1 MQTITNNPL
10 FAREHT
16 ASNNGLNGSV
26 LKRYFTVFNLGK
38 QEAEISISITAI
50 DDRSEPLQNWCSL
63 EPNPVVLNPG
73 ESEEVVLVFNIP
85 QQATPDLYKYEVL
98 FEAPEQY
105 PERFF
110 RCVQQLAVSHVDREP
125 EWGESP
131 QFSLNPPNSSSQPYS
146 IEPEGET
153 KIVITVRNQSTLVD
167 SFELSCPDLELDWY
181 TVQYPERD
189 LKLPG
194 LIAETDGL
202 KLNPGKEGEI
212 VLTIHP
218 PSLTLAGNYVRTIQ
232 LTSSNRKDLVL
243 LDVLY
248 LNIVSDD
255 RLEGDITPQ
264 LRTLPKETGEF
275 ALKVINLGNITRNL
289 DLNVR
294 DNKGMFTYKLDNKQL
309 PLPPGQTENLTLT
322 AKPRWFM
329 GWRRPLRG
337 KGLESRFELVADN
350 TYDVVLPETD
360 KPPVVPQNLARGT
373 IILAPRPRWQL
384 IALIVLAT
392 SAVGAL
398 IFAIWWWVFR
408 LPPAPRIREFNATK
422 TTVADER
429 EIVYLNWR
437 IKNPQQVSKVGFI
450 TQGSGEN
457 GKDET
462 YESFEECTVDDLES
476 CIPQKLTKFCQISDR
491 DLECSKLPLNIL
503 DPGKYTFELQIYPKT
518 ARKLLRKR
526 DSDEVFDTET
536 SDTLTIAPP
545 PIPKISRNTGLL
557 IDKNVYR
564 KPSSEAVKL
573 SWEITQFNRLKKLNI
588 ISRGSEGKNRT
599 YSYTYS
605 EKTGDLVPVNSQQ
618 QDKLQ
623 CSRIEQD
630 AKVCNWSIGVDNLEI
645 GDSNFIVETYA
656 TVDSEEPSDTI
667 EAENTVSIEAQP
679 LPAIKQIT
687 SDKNEIAKDESLILN
702 WQIENFQQ
710 IDSLAVK
717 ALADDG
723 SSTLLKQYQYPTEVA
738 EFCNIPEKAKEL
750 KCVSELTT
758 SLPAGSYQLQ
768 MLVTPKIESAEAI
781 TAQTDTITIEP
792 RPFEIASFTID
803 GERVESGK
811 TYLYPRQGEKPTK
824 IDLGWSIAGEPEN
837 LKVELLPIGEQE
849 NLTGSVPYYLQG
861 DRETITLQVTNELG
875 EQKTQT
881 LQVQSYKSNSS
892 TPLSSDRLPSTKSTV
907 PNLPPTNSTTD
918 SKLPPPPNE
927 SNLEVSPTPEI
938 SPTKLQPIE
947 IAPKAN

>member
-1 MQTITNNPL
+1 MQTVTNNPL

-16 ASNNGLNGSV
+16 AFDTGINGSV

-38 QEAEISISITAI
+38 REAEISISITAI
-50 DDRSEPLQNWCSL
+50 DDISEPLQNWCSL
-63 EPNPVVLNPG
+63 RPNPVVLNPG

-85 QQATPDLYKYEVL
+85 QQAVPDIYKYEVL

-105 PERFF
+105 PEKFF
-110 RCVQQLAVSHVDREP
+110 RCVQQLAISRVDREP

-131 QFSLNPPNSSSQPYS
+131 QFSVNPPNSSSKPYS

-153 KIVITVRNQSTLVD
+153 EIVVTVKNQSTLVD
-167 SFELSCPDLELDWY
+167 SFELSCPDLESDWY

-194 LIAETDGL
+194 LITETDAL

-212 VLTIHP
+212 ILTIHP

-248 LNIVSDD
+248 LNIISND
-255 RLEGDITPQ
+255 RLEGDISPQ
-264 LRTLPKETGEF
+264 LKTLPQETGEF
-275 ALKVINLGNITRNL
+275 TLKVVNLGNITRNL
-289 DLNVR
+289 DLNVE
-294 DNKGMFTYKLDNKQL
+294 DNKGMFAYKLNNKQL
-309 PLPPGQTENLTLT
+309 PLPPGQTESLTLT

-350 TYDVVLPETD
+350 TYDIVLPETN
-360 KPPVVPQNLARGT
+360 KPPVVPKNLARGT

-422 TTVADER
+422 TMIADER
-429 EIVYLNWR
+429 EIVYLDWR

-450 TQGSGEN
+450 TRGSGDEL
-457 GKDET
+457 DET
-462 YESFEECTVDDLES
+462 YESFKNCTVDDLES
-476 CIPQKLTKFCQISDR
+476 CIPQRFTEFCQISDR
-491 DLECSKLPLNIL
+491 QIQCSKLPMNVL
-503 DPGKYTFELQIYPKT
+503 DPGKYTFELQIYPKS

-526 DSDEVFDTET
+526 DSDEVFDTEA
-536 SDTLTIAPP
+536 SDTITIAPP

-557 IDKNVYR
+557 IEKNTYE

-573 SWEITQFNRLKKLNI
+573 NWEVSQFSRLKKLNI
-588 ISRGSEGKNRT
+588 SSRDSEGKNRT

-605 EKTGDLVPVNSQQ
+605 EKTGELVPVNSQQ
-618 QDKLQ
+618 QGKLQ

-630 AKVCNWSIGVDNLEI
+630 AKVCNWSIKVNDLEL
-645 GDSNFIVETYA
+645 GDRNFVVETYA

-667 EAENTVSIEAQP
+667 EAKNTVSIEAQP
-679 LPAIKQIT
+679 LPVIKQFI
-687 SDKNEIAKDESLILN
+687 SDKNEIGRDEPIILN

-710 IDSLAVK
+710 IDSIAIK

-723 SSTLLKQYQYPTEVA
+723 SSTELKRYQYPTEIA
-738 EFCNIPEKAKEL
+738 EFCNIPEQAEEL
-750 KCVSELTT
+750 KCSSELTT

-768 MLVTPKIESAEAI
+768 MLVEPEIESTEAI
-781 TAQTDTITIEP
+781 TAQTDKITVKPQPFDIE
-792 RPFEIASFTID
+792 SFTID
-803 GERVESGK
+803 GERVERGK
-811 TYLYPRQGEKPTK
+811 TYLYPKLGNKPTK

-849 NLTGSVPYYLQG
+849 LSGSVPYYLQS

-881 LQVQSYKSNSS
+881 LQVQSYESNSS
-892 TPLSSDRLPSTKSTV
+892 TSPLNNRLPSTKSTV
-907 PNLPPTNSTTD
+907 PVPPTTSSTD
-918 SKLPPPPNE
+918 SKLPSPPNE
-927 SNLEVSPTPEI
+927 LNLEISPIPE
-938 SPTKLQPIE
+938 SPTKLKPIE
-947 IAPKAN
+947 IAPKAD